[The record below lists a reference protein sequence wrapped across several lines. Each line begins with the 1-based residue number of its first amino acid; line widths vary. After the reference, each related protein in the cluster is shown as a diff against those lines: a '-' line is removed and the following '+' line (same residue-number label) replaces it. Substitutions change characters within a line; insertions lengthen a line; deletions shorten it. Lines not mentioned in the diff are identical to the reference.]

1 MIDQKDLARCKSLCR
16 EFLAR
21 AEEWEKA
28 AKLEKENNE
37 AFRLGKEPHW
47 GRRLSSVAEHAA
59 LIRISLDLWRAL
71 AFMRRRK

>member
-28 AKLEKENNE
+28 AKLEKENDL
-37 AFRLGKEPHW
+37 ACRLGTLPNW
-47 GRRLSSVAEHAA
+47 GRHISSVAEHAA

>member
-28 AKLEKENNE
+28 VKLEKENIT
-37 AFRLGKEPHW
+37 ARRLGIRPNW